1 MKINTRVI
9 GLGCVGLPMVK
20 HLAGKL
26 SSYVFDI
33 NKNADIAI
41 SILVIFLN
49 INRFFL
55 NFNFTK
61 INKLFIIDF
70 SSTKIM

>member
-20 HLAGKL
+20 LLAGKL

-33 NKNADIAI
+33 NKNRNN
-41 SILVIFLN
+41 ILDPF
-49 INRFFL
+49 RY
-55 NFNFTK
+55 
-61 INKLFIIDF
+61 F
-70 SSTKIM
+70 S